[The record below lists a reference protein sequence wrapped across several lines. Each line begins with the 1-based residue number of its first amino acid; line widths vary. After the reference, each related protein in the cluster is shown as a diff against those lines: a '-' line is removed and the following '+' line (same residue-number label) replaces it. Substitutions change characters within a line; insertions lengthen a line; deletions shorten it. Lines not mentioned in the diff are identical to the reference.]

1 MDATQMIDDSVLESD
16 EEEQEE
22 EENNARGDPLG
33 KLCILKNPHIP
44 EKECPLYLGENVLGR
59 DPNTCSLSFLAP
71 SVSKQHATIS
81 VSVYRRRGCKDQV
94 EALLWDMGSMNGTR
108 KGHLKLTPRVR
119 YALSEGDSF
128 VVADIPCKYMKCS
141 ADVQDTRTPVTPNLK
156 TRDVLRENGG
166 NVNTSKTKSPAA
178 STIKD
183 AIADAE
189 STRGTPDRT
198 GGLSFEQTPTQPQ
211 SSLVPESESDSE
223 EDKSRAGD
231 RRRKNIVSDSDS
243 YKSSPT
249 CSTFMSPT
257 NKVVPESEDESPI
270 TPSSSYKNRTR
281 RVSFNTE
288 ESDSDFNRQ
297 EQKKIV
303 PLDLVDDSEEETG
316 NDNKT
321 SVDNSSVQPQI
332 SKVEPNVGVQAK
344 AVPEFNMDSD
354 TDVEEDEEKPTADK
368 AATTTAVTSS
378 NAQPE
383 SEFHMDSDTDVED
396 NEPPISSDNIPEKHQ
411 NIPVVQPEG
420 ISLDSDTD
428 VEEEEEKPAKTSV
441 APEISNNVQ
450 ASNAAEFNMDSDT
463 DVEDEDLVSAALE
476 KPTESQTAKLE
487 MPKTSEINFNLD
499 ADTDVDEEEAD
510 ITATPSHLDAK
521 TPISKSAA
529 PQDVQLE
536 SDTDDEGIIN
546 VPVASKPPEDLELL
560 SNSDTD
566 VEDGSADVKPT
577 ASGLTVAECEVDS
590 VEGAGL
596 IKAIVSENTGD
607 KAAPVSADSD
617 TDVEDNENEIK
628 ETGDNEIPALQREIT
643 PDIQG
648 ASLKNCSTPIQ
659 QQEGKME
666 EMETQAFLN
675 PSISAYRRAV
685 APVRSDA
692 LSSCSSQED
701 DYAVAETQSFI
712 LNDRAQDPNT
722 SVGSDSSV
730 KEKDVSSTSGGH
742 FHLELSDTSV
752 LQNLTM
758 ESTQAYINANLE
770 ETQPYADAIITA
782 AKSTPADIAL
792 QATQAYIPM
801 QDSEEE
807 EEGSEG
813 GKQAKN
819 DEGAEEEEEEEA
831 TQLVDFLSAA
841 PTQPMC
847 VDEESDD
854 EDDGVFRTKKAK
866 QIHEMA
872 TQMFTTV
879 DVAPTQPMEIQDD
892 SETDEDVDVSSKKIS
907 EENEEETQANSDV
920 TIAQTVPMEMQE
932 DSESDE
938 DFGVFKKKKVAKI
951 QEEDTQ
957 QNSDLIDT
965 QTVPMEMPGDSESDD
980 DGPVFK
986 RRTAKQLQSEE
997 EASQEIHKDEG
1008 TDDEDSGPIFRKRK
1022 VKRVDR
1028 IEDTQPSLE
1037 SEITVDPTQPIPTN
1051 EESDEEELIPIGEKT
1066 AKTTKK
1072 KVESE
1077 LAVAPTQPVV
1087 LSEDEENEE
1096 DVFPAPRK
1104 RKARKLED
1112 TQQQNSQADIDDGKE
1127 SGEGS
1132 SVGVRGTRSGR
1143 SKIGKEKQNEELVVE
1158 PTKRQTRG
1166 KTKATPVSK
1175 GRRRRGKVE
1184 PESEEEEEEEEEE
1197 KANKMAAKVQKEKE
1211 DKEKSKR
1218 EELERLEK
1226 ERIEQE
1232 QKVARIQKE
1241 KEERERLE
1249 KEKKEREEM
1258 ERLELEKRERE
1269 EKERLEKER
1278 EEKERLEKERI
1289 EQEKEEQAAKL
1300 QKEKEEK
1307 ERKEKER
1314 LEKERIKQ
1322 EKKEQAAK
1330 LRKEKEEKKQREK
1343 EERERAE
1350 KEREEKERSEA
1361 AKKAEE
1367 EARERVKMEEEARL
1381 EKEKQKEEDQALRR
1395 GRKKEEKEEEK
1406 GKQSRWKRRATTSQ
1420 FSKEGGSRKRKRQA
1434 KKFTKEGTDERSPK
1448 RKRKKAKLRKEKEEK
1463 KQRRKK
1469 TERAEKRKRKRD
1481 RKQPKKR
1488 RGGEERVK
1496 MEEEARL
1503 EKEKQKEEDQ
1513 ALRRGR
1519 RTGRRTIAAP
1529 ESSSSTVAD
1538 EDDVPAK
1545 RTRSRSNSSTSVGSE
1560 RSLSSDVSQTTR
1572 GRGRGRGRGGRKTEV
1587 QVEKA
1592 PSRGRRRTVAA
1603 TEAPPSSPPRTLSRS
1618 NSNTSLNSELS
1629 VNSVSSQGRG
1639 RGGRQR
1645 GRGRGRKS
1653 EIEQVSTENN
1663 SQRGRKSTRTC
1674 PKDDDEDEGDSNQP
1688 SVSTRGKR
1696 GAKDNTSKTP
1706 ENDEEQG
1713 DALTSSTER
1722 RKASTKQTETKNESK
1737 TTASQVEDE
1746 QKDEDKDASLSGKR
1760 KAAARNPPTRK
1771 SMKVEEDDAKT
1782 DKPKARGRAS
1792 TVQAKSVE
1800 EHGDSGSSANN
1811 SVEQEE
1817 PPQTPKSSVSRKRSS
1832 PDSES
1837 DPLAKTPRSS
1847 TASPS
1852 VSRSRAASQSYKVLF
1867 TGVVDEA
1874 GEKVL
1879 TRLGGAIAKDVFD
1892 MNYLV
1897 TDKVRRTVKFL
1908 CAVAKGVPIVTTA
1921 WLEKSGKAGSFLC
1934 PSTYLVKDREQENK
1948 FEFNL
1953 QESLNVANSQ
1963 PLLQGY
1969 EIHVTKSVKPE
1980 PVQMKDIISCSGAV
1994 FLPRMPTSKKPN
2006 TVVISCEDDW
2016 SLCAPALSCGL
2027 PVVSS
2032 EFILTGILQQKVDL
2046 EKHKLHGPESA
2057 PTTGGRGKG
2066 RKKT

>member
-590 VEGAGL
+590 VEGA
-596 IKAIVSENTGD
+596 
-607 KAAPVSADSD
+607 
-617 TDVEDNENEIK
+617 
-628 ETGDNEIPALQREIT
+628 DNEIPALQREIT

-659 QQEGKME
+659 QQG
-666 EMETQAFLN
+666 
-675 PSISAYRRAV
+675 AV

-1367 EARERVKMEEEARL
+1367 EARER
-1381 EKEKQKEEDQALRR
+1381 
-1395 GRKKEEKEEEK
+1395 
-1406 GKQSRWKRRATTSQ
+1406 
-1420 FSKEGGSRKRKRQA
+1420 
-1434 KKFTKEGTDERSPK
+1434 
-1448 RKRKKAKLRKEKEEK
+1448 
-1463 KQRRKK
+1463 
-1469 TERAEKRKRKRD
+1469 
-1481 RKQPKKR
+1481 
-1488 RGGEERVK
+1488 
-1496 MEEEARL
+1496 
-1503 EKEKQKEEDQ
+1503 EDQ

-1994 FLPRMPTSKKPN
+1994 FLPRMPTSKK
-2006 TVVISCEDDW
+2006 
-2016 SLCAPALSCGL
+2016 
-2027 PVVSS
+2027 
-2032 EFILTGILQQKVDL
+2032 
-2046 EKHKLHGPESA
+2046 
-2057 PTTGGRGKG
+2057 
-2066 RKKT
+2066 